1 MLRRILAVTAATLLV
16 GTVALATLWSPDLP
30 LGQALLGV
38 DHHILVNMQSG
49 VERFF
54 SHWMWAEVILPV
66 LVRPVWLVPAALGLI
81 CVGLSLTLPHGGR
94 TERPR
99 HRRF

>member
-1 MLRRILAVTAATLLV
+1 MIRRVLAILAATLLV

-30 LGQALLGV
+30 LGQALLALD
-38 DHHILVNMQSG
+38 DHFLVSLQSG
-49 VERFF
+49 VEHIFT
-54 SHWMWAEVILPV
+54 HWMWAEVVLPV

-81 CVGLSLTLPHGGR
+81 CVGLSLTLPTGRR

-99 HRRF
+99 QRRF